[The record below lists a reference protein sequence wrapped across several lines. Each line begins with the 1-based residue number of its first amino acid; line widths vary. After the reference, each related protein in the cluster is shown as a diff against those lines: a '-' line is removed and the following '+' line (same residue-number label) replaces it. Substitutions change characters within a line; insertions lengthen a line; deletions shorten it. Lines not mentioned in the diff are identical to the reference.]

1 MSASTC
7 SRKFRRAAISSPSSS
22 RASWRIVSAS
32 TAHGPPHLQQRALT
46 PSTALRPGTAP
57 GRTGGDARLR
67 RSLEGPSL
75 TVPRSTGKDASPR
88 RAAESC
94 GAADTGGSAL
104 SIRLLF
110 GEHALP
116 SSGGIL
122 SGVVRPESRVLKLH
136 SVTVSML
143 PSPEEGAWPCIPW
156 GLSPR
161 TAVLAEILPTS
172 PRPQPPPGNQPP
184 RSVTD
189 ASGDF
194 TTLFLSYRYSRDQG
208 RVFTTVLRLRLFWL
222 SPLRSPGDRTGPLSG
237 ATTRWSVVFSVKVPL
252 STTLRTHRSRAAR
265 KIFERQLH

>member
-1 MSASTC
+1 MTSELAPCSALAMSASTC

-32 TAHGPPHLQQRALT
+32 TAHGPPHLQQTALT
-46 PSTALRPGTAP
+46 PSTALRHGTAP

-75 TVPRSTGKDASPR
+75 AVPRSTGNAVSPR
-88 RAAESC
+88 RAAEPC

-156 GLSPR
+156 GLSPWPC
-161 TAVLAEILPTS
+161 IPW
-172 PRPQPPPGNQPP
+172 G
-184 RSVTD
+184 
-189 ASGDF
+189 
-194 TTLFLSYRYSRDQG
+194 
-208 RVFTTVLRLRLFWL
+208 L
-222 SPLRSPGDRTGPLSG
+222 SPLRCRKKSSPLLPDLHRQENQPPCTLTNQV
-237 ATTRWSVVFSVKVPL
+237 ATPFLPSPVILQPFSH
-252 STTLRTHRSRAAR
+252 TAHATLLQWYYSSPT
-265 KIFERQLH
+265 F

>member
-194 TTLFLSYRYSRDQG
+194 TTLFLSYRYSRDQ
-208 RVFTTVLRLRLFWL
+208 RVFTTEIRLRLSGFHRWKPRRSHGAAVGRHDAMERRLL
-222 SPLRSPGDRTGPLSG
+222 SEG
-237 ATTRWSVVFSVKVPL
+237 ATEHHLTDPQVACCSKDF
-252 STTLRTHRSRAAR
+252 
-265 KIFERQLH
+265 